1 MARDEHIQELMAKLI
16 RAIESSLAASDA
28 VRDAMKELVQQRYD
42 TRLIFVAN
50 AESGSAESRSHP
62 PAVFEQASLQE
73 QGTLQDDELLPD
85 AELQFEMTA
94 TDRDF
99 LRSLAI
105 DPDDPPR
112 YESQAA
118 FLKRHGL
125 LTATEKCQLR
135 KVDFKPEVVYFD
147 EED

>member
-1 MARDEHIQELMAKLI
+1 MYESDAGGSGEKLTGDGNLGKVEPAQRKKEQTLMARDEHIQELMAKLI

-28 VRDAMKELVQQRYD
+28 VRDAMKELVQQGYD

-50 AESGSAESRSHP
+50 AESGSAESPSQP

-105 DPDDPPR
+105 DPDD
-112 YESQAA
+112 
-118 FLKRHGL
+118 
-125 LTATEKCQLR
+125 T
-135 KVDFKPEVVYFD
+135 
-147 EED
+147 

>member
-28 VRDAMKELVQQRYD
+28 VREAMKELVQQGYD

-50 AESGSAESRSHP
+50 AENQSAESPSQP
-62 PAVFEQASLQE
+62 PAVFEQGSLQE
-73 QGTLQDDELLPD
+73 QGALQDDEPLPEI
-85 AELQFEMTA
+85 ELQFEMTS

-105 DPDDPPR
+105 NPDD
-112 YESQAA
+112 S
-118 FLKRHGL
+118 
-125 LTATEKCQLR
+125 
-135 KVDFKPEVVYFD
+135 
-147 EED
+147 